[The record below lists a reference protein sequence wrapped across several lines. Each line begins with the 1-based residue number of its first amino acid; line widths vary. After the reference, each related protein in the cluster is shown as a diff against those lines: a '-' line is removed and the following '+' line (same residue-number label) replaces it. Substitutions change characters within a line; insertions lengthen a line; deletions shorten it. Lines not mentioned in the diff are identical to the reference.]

1 MLLDVDDYKRGHVIL
16 DTVALCILLHYVQ
29 SSEIRAPGTEV
40 ELVMG
45 WVPFKNVHVIT
56 SDYKERRLIFLPT
69 HDVLYLHLLQ

>member
-45 WVPFKNVHVIT
+45 
-56 SDYKERRLIFLPT
+56 
-69 HDVLYLHLLQ
+69 